1 MRSERGGPEY
11 TEHVDMSAGTSHKTC
26 RVWPGRV
33 WNVASQ
39 AGQAGRP
46 AALPLTALIM
56 QGETREIYTLYFVLI
71 LQSSEIEK
79 KCKLCLLKYSSR
91 QAKITVKSF

>member
-33 WNVASQ
+33 WNFASQ

-79 KCKLCLLKYSSR
+79 KMQIVFVEIFITSS
-91 QAKITVKSF
+91 

>member
-1 MRSERGGPEY
+1 MLTCRPARV
-11 TEHVDMSAGTSHKTC
+11 TRHVGC

-79 KCKLCLLKYSSR
+79 KKCKLCLLKYSSR

>member
-1 MRSERGGPEY
+1 
-11 TEHVDMSAGTSHKTC
+11 MSAGTSHKTC

-56 QGETREIYTLYFVLI
+56 QGETREMYTLYFVLI

-79 KCKLCLLKYSSR
+79 KMQIVFVEIFITSS
-91 QAKITVKSF
+91 

>member
-79 KCKLCLLKYSSR
+79 KMQIVFVEIFITSS
-91 QAKITVKSF
+91 

>member
-26 RVWPGRV
+26 RVWPGGL
-33 WNVASQ
+33 WNVASH

-79 KCKLCLLKYSSR
+79 KMQIVFVEIFITSS
-91 QAKITVKSF
+91 